1 MAREGELTYYEHIGE
16 HGRRSAVN
24 KPFAYPDCGT
34 MLMQVGAITSLLP
47 PSPGRILECGC
58 GPGWLCY
65 LLQKRGYDVTG
76 VDVSPHA
83 IRLAEE
89 HPLFADL
96 EPPTFRVAEAEAL
109 PFFEE
114 FDAVL
119 FFDALHHAEDE
130 QAAVRCAYRALKAGG
145 VCIASETGPR
155 HAEKSRAV
163 AERYG
168 VTEKDMTPAVIRR
181 LGRRAGF
188 RRVRFYPRADEIGKY
203 LYPRPDERHGWR
215 SWLTRARPFNYL
227 VVLAMMLFLK
237 RNYGITVMCK

>member
-1 MAREGELTYYEHIGE
+1 
-16 HGRRSAVN
+16 
-24 KPFAYPDCGT
+24 
-34 MLMQVGAITSLLP
+34 MLMQVGAIAALLP
-47 PSPGRILECGC
+47 PPPGRILECGC
-58 GPGWLCY
+58 GPGWLCH

-83 IRLAEE
+83 IQLADE
-89 HPLFADL
+89 HPLFTNID
-96 EPPTFRVAEAEAL
+96 PPTFQVAEVESL
-109 PFFEE
+109 PFVEE

-130 QAAVRCAYRALKAGG
+130 QAAVRSAYRALKAGG

-163 AERYG
+163 AERFD
-168 VTEKDMTPAVIRR
+168 VTEKDMTPALIRR

-188 RRVRFYPRADEIGKY
+188 SRVRFYPRADEMGKY
-203 LYPRPDERHGWR
+203 LYPAPDERKGWR
-215 SWLTRARPFNYL
+215 RWLIRARPFNYL

-237 RNYGITVMCK
+237 RSYGITVMYK